1 MTVAEGIPQEQRR
14 IVRGWMERFLDYT
27 RTEEFR
33 RDLRDRHERTEFF
46 QNDLPGRL
54 EDLSEADVLEIVSML
69 WAFQMWG
76 NKNHVAQKITK
87 ENGLEHL
94 RECLKALYEMAEEP
108 EAAYEQFLNSAKHW
122 GPASVTEMLA
132 YIYPHRCGIWN
143 KQARTALETLGLT
156 GIVNLKKYR
165 LSKEEYRKF
174 NHLMEILA
182 QELRQLEIEDTDLLV
197 VDFFLYYVA
206 QEGLQPGE
214 ETKPTASDFDHD
226 EVRDLILA
234 IGSNLGF
241 DAESEVR
248 IAHGAQVDVVWRA
261 RIGNLGEV
269 NYVFEVHRSGSVDS
283 LLLNLQKANSAP
295 GVQRVVAISDTVQL
309 EQIRH
314 ECDGLPDEFRR
325 ALLFWDVGDV
335 MSTAEAL
342 REVMDSIHKL
352 GLLETKKA

>member
-143 KQARTALETLGLT
+143 KQARPALETL
-156 GIVNLKKYR
+156 
-165 LSKEEYRKF
+165 
-174 NHLMEILA
+174 LA

-295 GVQRVVAISDTVQL
+295 AVQKVVAISDTVQL

>member
-1 MTVAEGIPQEQRR
+1 MAVAENIPQEQRR
-14 IVRGWMERFLDYT
+14 IVRDWMRRFLDYT
-27 RTEEFR
+27 RTDEFR
-33 RDLRDRHERTEFF
+33 SHIRDRHERTEFF
-46 QNDLPGRL
+46 QKDLPGRL
-54 EDLSEADVLEIVSML
+54 DGLSEADVLEVVSML

-76 NKNHVAQKITK
+76 NKNHLAQKITM

-94 RECLKALYEMAEEP
+94 RECLKALYEMADEP
-108 EAAYEQFLNSAKHW
+108 EAAYEHFLDSAKHW

-132 YIYPHRCGIWN
+132 YIYPRRCGIWN
-143 KQARTALETLGLT
+143 KQARIALATLGLT
-156 GIVNLKKYR
+156 GVVNQKKYR
-165 LSKEEYRKF
+165 LSKEEYKKF

-182 QELRQLEIEDTDLLV
+182 QELRQVGLADTDLLV

-206 QEGLQPGE
+206 QEGLQPAE
-214 ETKPTASDFDHD
+214 ETKPTPSDFDHD

-269 NYVFEVHRSGSVDS
+269 NYVFEVHRSGSIDS

-295 GVQRVVAISDTVQL
+295 SVQKVVAISDTKQL
-309 EQIRH
+309 EQIRR
-314 ECDGLPDEFRR
+314 ECDGLPEEFRR

-342 REVMDSIHKL
+342 RGVMDSIRKL